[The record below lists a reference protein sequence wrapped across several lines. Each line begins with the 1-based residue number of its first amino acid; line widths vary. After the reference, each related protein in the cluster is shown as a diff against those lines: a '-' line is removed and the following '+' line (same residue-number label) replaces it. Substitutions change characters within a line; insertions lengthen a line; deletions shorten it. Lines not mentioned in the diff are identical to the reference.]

1 MSNRSALAR
10 QIALVLIVLMGV
22 LVLPAPLAAQRTPS
36 IVFAADIPAI
46 PAKMRL
52 FTMTPTAAPVDFIN
66 EKLAGVSLPKLA
78 PEGRTLVA
86 RGATGA
92 DPADR
97 VRARIDS
104 ASGDAHFIPNFAD
117 LVAAPRERIA
127 MPKLVATAEAALRD
141 VRFLPKDATEIRLAE
156 PVTVMGG
163 ASNHGAAGP
172 RKLSPHVMLTIVPAL
187 RFADGFP
194 VLGIGSHAAVSLAN
208 DGTIVGAL
216 RRWRTAAPGAAVEGA
231 PSADQIRADIERQL
245 APQVEGG
252 ANRVSVD
259 KIEVAYYDGGAGRLS
274 PVIHF
279 EADVTSSDPTISDT
293 RVDGYVP
300 IGKSPEPIP
309 DLATPPTGARPHA
322 TPGGKP
328 PASGPKAA
336 GTPDDISLGE
346 FVNQDWPNNP
356 SYEKMANT
364 FFGALAL
371 GPNPVSRTIWWT
383 AYPWQVVGPS
393 STSWMNAVN
402 VAYTVPHGG
411 WLGNTTLRRC
421 CDSWHVPDIGTGGN
435 PGFGHAA
442 GGVLATWIIMS
453 CEVIP
458 SSYDRQYAVGG
469 TGNPDQAF
477 DAWWGV
483 FQGLHNVIG
492 FRTTMIY
499 PDDALQFAFGTDASL
514 GGDVNAAWFDEVAAV
529 EAFRGTYTAK
539 KLIGSP
545 QVHLDRASTMIDARD
560 LGHSIFNVDAHG
572 PATTLWNFWMD
583 N

>member
-1 MSNRSALAR
+1 MSNRSALTR

-22 LVLPAPLAAQRTPS
+22 LMLPAPLAAQRTPS
-36 IVFAADIPAI
+36 IVFAADVPAI
-46 PAKMRL
+46 PAKIRL
-52 FTMTPTAAPVDFIN
+52 FTLTPTAAPTDFIN
-66 EKLAGVSLPKLA
+66 EKLAAASLPRLA

-86 RGATGA
+86 RGVTGA
-92 DPADR
+92 APADR

-104 ASGDAHFIPNFAD
+104 ASGDAHFIPNLAD

-127 MPKLVATAEAALRD
+127 MPKLVATAQAALRD
-141 VRFLPKDATEIRLAE
+141 VRFLPKDATEIRFAD

-163 ASNHGAAGP
+163 ASNHGAAGQG
-172 RKLSPHVMLTIVPAL
+172 KLNPHVVLTIVPAL

-194 VLGIGSHAAVSLAN
+194 VLGLGSHAAVSLAN

-259 KIEVAYYDGGAGRLS
+259 KIEVAYYDGGAGYLS

-279 EADVTSSDPTISDT
+279 EADVTSTDPTISDT

-300 IGKSPEPIP
+300 IGKSPEAIP
-309 DLATPPTGARPHA
+309 DLAAPAAGARPSS
-322 TPGGKP
+322 TPGGKA
-328 PASGPKAA
+328 PAAGPKAA

-364 FFGALAL
+364 FFSALAS

-383 AYPWQVVGPS
+383 AYPWQVVGPQ

-402 VAYTVPHGG
+402 VAYTVPHGA
-411 WLGNTTLRRC
+411 WLVNTTDKRC
-421 CDSWHVPDIGTGGN
+421 CQDWHVADIGTGGN
-435 PGFGHAA
+435 PGFGHAS

-458 SSYDRQYAVGG
+458 SAYDRQYAAGG
-469 TGNPDQAF
+469 TGDPNQAF

-499 PDDALQFAFGTDASL
+499 PDDALQSAFGADAAL
-514 GGDVNAAWFDEVAAV
+514 GGDINAAWFDEVAAV
-529 EAFRGTYTAK
+529 EAFRGTYTNK

-545 QVHLDRASTMIDARD
+545 QSHLDRASTMIDARD
-560 LGHSIFNVDAHG
+560 LGHSIFNVSAHG